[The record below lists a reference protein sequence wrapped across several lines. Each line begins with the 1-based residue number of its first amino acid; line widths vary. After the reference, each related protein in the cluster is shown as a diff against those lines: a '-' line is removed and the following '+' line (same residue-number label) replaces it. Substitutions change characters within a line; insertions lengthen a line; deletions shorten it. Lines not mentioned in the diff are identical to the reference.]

1 MTAIQVLL
9 YRQWKKIETDLSSE
23 FSVIVYSKDR
33 EYNNSHNIK
42 TNNIYEDNKNYISK
56 YNKFNKK
63 EL

>member
-42 TNNIYEDNKNYISK
+42 TKDQ
-56 YNKFNKK
+56 
-63 EL
+63 